1 MKMSGLDR
9 EEQEILDAFNAG
21 ELKRSDNFHGRIEKH
36 KQYAESVL
44 RKDARMNIRLSRRD
58 LENLQ
63 ALALADGIPYQTF
76 VASILHKYVEGRL
89 REE

>member
-1 MKMSGLDR
+1 MSGLDR
-9 EEQEILDAFNAG
+9 EEQEILDAFNEG
-21 ELKRSDNFHGRIEKH
+21 ELRRSDNFHGRIENH

-63 ALALADGIPYQTF
+63 ALALALADGIPYQTF